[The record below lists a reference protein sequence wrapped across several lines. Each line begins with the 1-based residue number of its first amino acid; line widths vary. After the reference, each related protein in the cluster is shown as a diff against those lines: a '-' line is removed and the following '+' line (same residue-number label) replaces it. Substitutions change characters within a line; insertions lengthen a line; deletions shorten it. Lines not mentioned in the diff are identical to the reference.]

1 MSFLNGD
8 HLKLSRPRMPSP
20 QPSYARMHS
29 AAISIPSSRGSPAS
43 TISHFGNG
51 SLQSTP
57 EGMVPF
63 SSCSLPAVPSYALP
77 ESLLPPPMA
86 TPPTSSPSAMAEA
99 LRQTPGGLIRRVSR
113 GAQGI
118 PNRFRRN
125 GSNAHRDK
133 SSGPVIMR
141 RRSDSRTAVDA
152 AHDLSEFESYHF
164 EEDEMVDEYGEPV
177 EGLGITSS
185 RPSVASIP
193 SATVS
198 APKRNS
204 RLEQGTLCQKATKRH
219 MKDII
224 LRLDL
229 VSAKVC
235 WDSSRA
241 SKSFYI
247 DDIKDIHTGED
258 AQLYREELGYEE
270 KYRPFWFTIVYFD
283 TNRTKDKSKQMHIVA
298 PDVDTFNNWMETL
311 EKVSRDRIDM
321 MAGLMGF
328 AEKSAKLVWA
338 SEMEKRYPDPA
349 QAHLR
354 DEEHIDFPSIVQ
366 LCRRLHI
373 NCSDS
378 TLRSY
383 FDKADGNRTGSLD
396 KNQFLVFVRRLKERK
411 DVKQIFRQFTPAPHQ
426 GMDKATFFAFL
437 QREQGV
443 DIDANIEVLTAT
455 FEKFA
460 RASQKGVT
468 PQEGGAI
475 PLPLTMNFRAFQ
487 TFLASDVH
495 NSVFVPISP
504 SLHLHR
510 PLNEYFISS
519 SHNTYLLG
527 RQVADISSTEAYVAA
542 LQKGCRCLEID
553 CWDGPDDKPIVTHGR
568 TFTKGITFLDAVKVI
583 NKYAFVETEYPLI
596 LSLEVH
602 CSPDQQ
608 NEMVKMMKKE
618 FKEKLVLDLLN
629 RDSEALPSPEE
640 LKRRILIKVKGPA
653 DELDA
658 GALVTELSHRK
669 RERSFS
675 SPWSRPIQMNDNITN
690 SPLISSPPSMSPP
703 ERTGSFWASPRTS
716 ATSTNY
722 TLPTPAFIS
731 SAEESDSPNATAAED
746 IKEKK
751 KAKKS
756 KTSNIT
762 KDLGLLGV
770 YTRGIKFSDFGAHDA
785 NTFNHVISFNE
796 RVFDK
801 LTRPGAREKQNL
813 EEHNMRCLMRIYP
826 GGHRINSSNFDPL
839 NCWRRGVQMAAL
851 NWQTYDLGQQLN
863 EAMFTGGDNRTG
875 YVLKPAELRLE
886 YQTPVIGHR
895 RAPKKEVK
903 FTVQIISAQQLPR
916 PRGLSEDANI
926 SPFVQ
931 FEMYCAEDAG
941 PNATGTGGQD
951 VSARKDGYSG
961 IGQPLKKKTRIVLG
975 NGYNP
980 EFKDEIEMTVN
991 TRYPDLVF
999 VRWTVWNTVDGKTQD
1014 HAPLAQ
1020 FTAKLNSIQQ
1030 GYHHLPLFDG
1040 NGEQY
1045 LFSRLFCKI
1054 KKQDIVDAT
1063 PTPVSQQSGSRRSSI
1078 EPISPLQDSANKPS
1092 GNFIKRLIRAPSERK
1107 KRKEERTNGDFRDS
1121 EFSAYD
1127 LISGSSTFER

>member
-1 MSFLNGD
+1 
-8 HLKLSRPRMPSP
+8 
-20 QPSYARMHS
+20 MHS
-29 AAISIPSSRGSPAS
+29 SAISIPSSRGSPGS
-43 TISHFGNG
+43 SIHFGNG

-57 EGMVPF
+57 EGMVPL
-63 SSCSLPAVPSYALP
+63 SSCSLPAVPSYTLP
-77 ESLLPPPMA
+77 ESLMSPPMSV
-86 TPPTSSPSAMAEA
+86 PPTSSPSATGPGTAMADA
-99 LRQTPGGLIRRVSR
+99 LRQAPGLIRRVSR
-113 GAQGI
+113 GAQNI
-118 PNRFRRN
+118 PGRFRRN
-125 GSNAHRDK
+125 GSSANRDP

-152 AHDLSEFESYHF
+152 AHDLSELETFYHD
-164 EEDEMVDEYGEPV
+164 EDERVDDNGDAI

-185 RPSVASIP
+185 RPNVTSIP
-193 SATVS
+193 SATVT

-204 RLEQGTLCQKATKRH
+204 RLEQGTLVKKATKKH
-219 MKDII
+219 LKDIT

-235 WDSSRA
+235 WDTTRST
-241 SKSFYI
+241 KSFYI
-247 DDIKDIHTGED
+247 DDIREIHSSED
-258 AQLYREELGYEE
+258 AKLYREELGYKEDI
-270 KYRPFWFTIVYFD
+270 KDNWFTIVYYEP
-283 TNRTKDKSKQMHIVA
+283 NRTKDKSKQMHIVA
-298 PDVDTFNNWMETL
+298 PDINTFTKWMNTL
-311 EKVSRDRIDM
+311 EAVSRDRINM

-328 AEKSAKLVWA
+328 AEKSARLVWDN
-338 SEMEKRYPDPA
+338 EMEKRYPRDE

-354 DEEHIDFPSIVQ
+354 ELETIDFDSILG

-373 NCSDS
+373 NCEKS
-378 TLRSY
+378 TIRTH
-383 FDKADGNRTGSLD
+383 FDKADHDRTGSLD
-396 KNQFLVFVRRLKERK
+396 KSQFLVFVRRLKERK
-411 DVKQIFRQFTPAPHQ
+411 DVKRIFKQFTPAPHT
-426 GMDKATFFAFL
+426 GMDKPTFFAFL

-443 DIDANIEVLTAT
+443 DVDANIDSLTAT

-460 RASQKGVT
+460 KASQKGTT
-468 PQEGGAI
+468 PPAGGEI
-475 PLPLTMNFRAFQ
+475 PTPPSMNFRAFQ
-487 TFLASDVH
+487 TFLASDMH
-495 NSVFVPISP
+495 NSVFRPVSP
-504 SLHLHR
+504 SLHLNR

-527 RQVADISSTEAYVAA
+527 RQVADVSSTEAYVAA

-553 CWDGPDDKPIVTHGR
+553 CWDGADGKPIVTHGR
-568 TFTKGITFLDAVKVI
+568 TLTKAITFHDAVKVI
-583 NKYAFVETEYPLI
+583 NKYAFVESDYPLI

-602 CSPDQQ
+602 CGADQQ
-608 NEMVKMMKKE
+608 SVMAKMMFEE
-618 FKEKLVLDLLN
+618 FKEKLVVGLLN
-629 RDSEALPSPEE
+629 KDSDLLPSPEE
-640 LKRRILIKVKGPA
+640 LKHRILIKVKGPA

-658 GALVTELSHRK
+658 GALATELSHRK

-675 SPWSRPIQMNDNITN
+675 SPWSRPILLNDNMISN

-722 TLPTPAFIS
+722 TLPTPALIS

-746 IKEKK
+746 VKEKK
-751 KAKKS
+751 KPKKT

-762 KDLGLLGV
+762 LALGQLGV
-770 YTRGIKFSDFGAHDA
+770 YTRGIKFSDFHAADA
-785 NTFNHVISFNE
+785 TTFNHVISFNE
-796 RVFDK
+796 RAFDK
-801 LTRPGAREKQNL
+801 LTRHGAREKHLL
-813 EEHNMRCLMRIYP
+813 EDHNMRCLMRVYP

-886 YQTPVIGHR
+886 DQTPVIGHR

-916 PRGLSEDANI
+916 PRGLPEDVNI

-961 IGQPLKKKTRIVLG
+961 IGQPLKKKTVSVKG

-980 EFKDEIEMTVN
+980 EFGDEIEMTVR

-999 VRWTVWNTVDGKTQD
+999 VRWTVWNTVDGRTQD

-1054 KKQDIVDAT
+1054 KKQDIVDAR
-1063 PTPVSQQSGSRRSSI
+1063 PAPASLQPGSRRSSF
-1078 EPISPLQDSANKPS
+1078 ESTSPRPDSVKSS
-1092 GNFIKRLIRAPSERK
+1092 GNFFARLMRAPSERVK
-1107 KRKEERTNGDFRDS
+1107 KRREERANSELRDS
-1121 EFSAYD
+1121 ELGAYD
-1127 LISGSSTFER
+1127 VISRSSTFER